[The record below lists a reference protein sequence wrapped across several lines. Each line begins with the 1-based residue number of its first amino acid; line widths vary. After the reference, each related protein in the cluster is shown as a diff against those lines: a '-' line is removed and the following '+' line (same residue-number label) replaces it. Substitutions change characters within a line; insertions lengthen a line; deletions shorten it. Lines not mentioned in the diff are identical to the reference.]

1 VPSTQAEYLLKQS
14 GSSVPKLYHVHKK
27 ETAIV
32 FFVRG
37 LVNCMCWII
46 RVSKLSVH
54 PPSYYPYN
62 QEYTV
67 VMYHSHFAMYT
78 FTLYCLGIGD
88 LTFWHQSFT
97 FKF

>member
-1 VPSTQAEYLLKQS
+1 M
-14 GSSVPKLYHVHKK
+14 PKLCVYHVHKK

-46 RVSKLSVH
+46 RVSKLSMH
-54 PPSYYPYN
+54 PPPYYPDN

-67 VMYHSHFAMYT
+67 VMYYSHFAMYT
-78 FTLYCLGIGD
+78 FTLYHLGIGD
-88 LTFWHQSFT
+88 LNYMVL
-97 FKF
+97 